1 LDSRDFFKHIKPF
14 KIGMN
19 EKKINLNYC
28 MDYFRGLL
36 GILVLLS
43 VAFIFSSNR
52 RKVDWRLVGIGV
64 ALQALFGFLITK
76 VEVVKQ
82 IFALVSRA
90 FVKFLSF
97 SADGATFIF
106 GDLATNSFGFIF
118 AFQVLPTIIFFSTVS
133 AGLYYLGVLQKVVF
147 GIAWVM
153 SRTMRLSGPES
164 LSAAGNI
171 FLGQTEAPLLVRPFI
186 PTMSKSELMCL
197 MTGGMATI
205 AGGVLA
211 GYVAFLGGDSPTE
224 QTKFAAYL
232 LGASI
237 MNAPAA
243 IVMSKIM
250 IPETDRE
257 AINSKLEVNE
267 ESMGVNLI
275 DAMSIGASEGLKL
288 ALNVG
293 GMLLAFIAVIAAL
306 NYILAGLIGNYT
318 GLNEVIVSST
328 NGQFSGFS
336 LEYILGQIF
345 RVFAW
350 VIGIEWSQT
359 LQVGSLLGQ
368 KTVINEFVAY
378 LSLADMKN
386 AGTLSSKSIVIATYA
401 LCGFSN
407 FSSIAIQ
414 VGGIGSIAPNQQG
427 NLSRL
432 GMKALMAATLACL
445 MTATIAGALF

>member
-1 LDSRDFFKHIKPF
+1 
-14 KIGMN
+14 M
-19 EKKINLNYC
+19 E
-28 MDYFRGLL
+28 YFRGLI
-36 GILVLLS
+36 GIIALVG
-43 VAFIFSSNR
+43 VAFIFSTS
-52 RKVDWRLVGIGV
+52 RKSIDWRLVGIGV
-64 ALQALFGFLITK
+64 LIQAIFGFLITK
-76 VEVVKQ
+76 VDFVAAM
-82 IFALVSRA
+82 FLAVSRG

-97 SADGATFIF
+97 SQDGAIFLF

-133 AGLYYLGVLQKVVF
+133 AALYYLGILQKIVY
-147 GIAWVM
+147 GIAWLM
-153 SRTMRLSGPES
+153 SRTMRLSGAES

-171 FLGQTEAPLLVRPFI
+171 FLGQTEAPLLVKPFI
-186 PTMSKSELMCL
+186 PTMTRSELMCL

-211 GYVAFLGGDSPTE
+211 GYVAFLGGDNLEE
-224 QTKFAAYL
+224 QSTFAAYL

-243 IVMSKIM
+243 IVMSKIL
-250 IPETDRE
+250 IPQTDVD
-257 AINSKLEVNE
+257 KLDDSLKVSE
-267 ESMGVNLI
+267 ENMGVNLI
-275 DAMSIGASEGLKL
+275 DAMSRGASDGLKL

-293 GMLLAFIAVIAAL
+293 GMLLAFIAVIAAV
-306 NYILAGLIGNYT
+306 NYVLTGLIGEYT
-318 GLNEVIVSST
+318 GLNAFVVNST
-328 NGQFSGFS
+328 NGTFQGFS

-350 VIGIEWSQT
+350 LIGVEWNDT

-378 LSLADMKN
+378 LGLAELKE
-386 AGTLSSKSIVIATYA
+386 AGALSPKSVVIATYA

-414 VGGIGSIAPNQQG
+414 VGGIGSIAPSQQEE
-427 NLSRL
+427 LSRL
-432 GMKALMAATLACL
+432 GMKALLAASLACM
-445 MTATIAGALF
+445 MTASIAGALYEAG

>member
-1 LDSRDFFKHIKPF
+1 
-14 KIGMN
+14 
-19 EKKINLNYC
+19 
-28 MDYFRGLL
+28 MDYIRGLI
-36 GILVLLS
+36 GIIVILAFALL
-43 VAFIFSSNR
+43 FSAN
-52 RKVDWRLVGIGV
+52 KKAVDWRLVGIGV
-64 ALQALFGFLITK
+64 ILQAIFGFLITK
-76 VEVVKQ
+76 VDFVAR
-82 IFALVSRA
+82 IFAVVSRV

-97 SADGATFIF
+97 SEDGALFIF
-106 GDLATNSFGFIF
+106 GDLATDTFGFIF
-118 AFQVLPTIIFFSTVS
+118 AFKVLPTIIFFSTVS

-147 GIAWVM
+147 AIAWVM

-186 PTMSKSELMCL
+186 PTMSRSELMCL

-211 GYVAFLGGDSPTE
+211 GYVAFLGGDSLEE
-224 QTKFAAYL
+224 QSRFAAYL

-243 IVMSKIM
+243 IVISKII
-250 IPETDRE
+250 IPETDKE
-257 AINSKLEVNE
+257 VVNEKLEVSGEN
-267 ESMGVNLI
+267 MGVNLI

-306 NYILAGLIGNYT
+306 NYILSGIIGEYT
-318 GLNEVIVSST
+318 GLNALVVSST

-350 VIGIEWSQT
+350 VIGVEWSET

-378 LSLADMKN
+378 LSLADMKS
-386 AGTLSSKSIVIATYA
+386 AGSLSPKSIVIATYA

-427 NLSRL
+427 NLSKL
-432 GMKALMAATLACL
+432 GMHALLAATLACL
-445 MTATIAGALF
+445 MTATIAGALFG

>member
-1 LDSRDFFKHIKPF
+1 
-14 KIGMN
+14 M
-19 EKKINLNYC
+19 EYV
-28 MDYFRGLL
+28 RGLG
-36 GILVLLS
+36 GILVLLA
-43 VAFIFSSNR
+43 VATLFSA
-52 RKVDWRLVGIGV
+52 KKKQIDWRLVGIGV
-64 ALQALFGFLITK
+64 SLQLVFGILITK
-76 VEVVKQ
+76 VDAIAT
-82 IFALVSRA
+82 IFASVSRG
-90 FVKFLSF
+90 FVLFLSF
-97 SADGATFIF
+97 SQDGASFLF

-133 AGLYYLGVLQKVVF
+133 AGLYYLGILQKVVY

-153 SRTMRLSGPES
+153 SRTMRLSGAES

-186 PTMSKSELMCL
+186 PSMTRSELMCL

-211 GYVAFLGGDSPTE
+211 GYVAFLGGDSLEE
-224 QTKFAAYL
+224 QSRFATYL

-243 IVMSKIM
+243 IVMSKII
-250 IPETDRE
+250 IPESNKE
-257 AINSKLEVNE
+257 AVVDTLEINAENE
-267 ESMGVNLI
+267 DVNLI
-275 DAMSIGASEGLKL
+275 DAMSRGAGEGLKL

-293 GMLLAFIAVIAAL
+293 AMLLAFIAVIAAL
-306 NYILAGLIGNYT
+306 NYLLSDLIGAYS
-318 GLNEVIVSST
+318 GLNVFIVET
-328 NGQFSGFS
+328 TKGQFQGFS

-345 RVFAW
+345 RIFAW
-350 VIGIEWSQT
+350 VIGVEWKDT

-378 LSLADMKN
+378 LGLADMKE
-386 AGTLSSKSIVIATYA
+386 AGTLSDRSITIATYA

-432 GMKALMAATLACL
+432 GMHALLAATLACL

>member
-1 LDSRDFFKHIKPF
+1 
-14 KIGMN
+14 
-19 EKKINLNYC
+19 
-28 MDYFRGLL
+28 MDYFKGLI
-36 GILVLLS
+36 GILVLLL
-43 VAFIFSSNR
+43 VAFIFSVN
-52 RKVDWRLVGIGV
+52 KKAVDWRLVGIGV
-64 ALQALFGFLITK
+64 VLQAFFGYMITK
-76 VEVVKQ
+76 VEFVAS
-82 IFALVSRA
+82 IFASVSRG

-97 SADGATFIF
+97 SEAGATFIF
-106 GDLATNSFGFIF
+106 GDLATNTFGFIF

-133 AGLYYLGVLQKVVF
+133 AGLYYLGVLQKIVF

-211 GYVAFLGGDSPTE
+211 GYVAFLGGDSLEE
-224 QTKFAAYL
+224 QSKFAAYL

-250 IPETDRE
+250 IPEVQKE
-257 AINSKLEVNE
+257 KINDKLEVNQE
-267 ESMGVNLI
+267 NMGVNLI

-306 NYILAGLIGNYT
+306 NYILSGLIGEWT
-318 GLNEVIVSST
+318 GLNAFVVAST
-328 NGQFSGFS
+328 EGQFSGFS

-350 VIGIEWSQT
+350 VIGVQWSET

-378 LSLADMKN
+378 LSLSEMKE
-386 AGTLSSKSIVIATYA
+386 AGGLSPKSIVIATYA

-427 NLSRL
+427 NLSKL
-432 GMKALMAATLACL
+432 GMQALLAATLACM
-445 MTATIAGALF
+445 MTATIAGALFT

>member
-1 LDSRDFFKHIKPF
+1 
-14 KIGMN
+14 
-19 EKKINLNYC
+19 
-28 MDYFRGLL
+28 MDYVRGAFGLAV
-36 GILVLLS
+36 IVL
-43 VAFIFSSNR
+43 VAFVFSSNKKR
-52 RKVDWRLVGIGV
+52 IDWRLVGIGIL
-64 ALQALFGFLITK
+64 LQLIFGLLITK
-76 VEVVKQ
+76 VPIVESG
-82 IFALVSRA
+82 FALVSQG

-97 SADGATFIF
+97 SSDGAQFIF
-106 GDLATNSFGFIF
+106 GDLATNKFGFIF

-153 SRTMRLSGPES
+153 ARTMRLSGPES

-186 PTMSKSELMCL
+186 PQMSKSELMCL

-211 GYVAFLGGDSPTE
+211 GYVAFLGGDNPAE
-224 QTKFAAYL
+224 QSKFAAYL

-243 IVMSKIM
+243 IVMSKM
-250 IPETDRE
+250 FIPETE
-257 AINSKLEVNE
+257 KENSKAKLEVNE
-267 ESMGVNLI
+267 ESLGVNLI
-275 DAMSIGASEGLKL
+275 DAMSIGASDGLKL

-293 GMLLAFIAVIAAL
+293 AMLLAFIAVIAAL
-306 NYILAGLIGNYT
+306 NYLLMGVFGEYT
-318 GLNEVIVSST
+318 GLNTFVVNST
-328 NGQFSGFS
+328 GGQFQGFS
-336 LEYILGQIF
+336 LEYLFGQIF

-350 VIGIEWSQT
+350 VIGVEWADT

-378 LSLADMKN
+378 LSLSEMKE
-386 AGTLSSKSIVIATYA
+386 AATLSPKSIVIATYA

-414 VGGIGSIAPNQQG
+414 LGGISIIAPNQQG

-432 GMKALMAATLACL
+432 GFKSLIAASLACL
-445 MTATIAGALF
+445 MTATIAGMLFG

>member
-1 LDSRDFFKHIKPF
+1 
-14 KIGMN
+14 
-19 EKKINLNYC
+19 
-28 MDYFRGLL
+28 MDYLRGVFGLAV
-36 GILVLLS
+36 IVL
-43 VAFIFSSNR
+43 VAFIFSSDKKR
-52 RKVDWRLVGIGV
+52 IDWRLVGIGIL
-64 ALQALFGFLITK
+64 LQLIFGFLITK
-76 VEVVKQ
+76 VPIVASGFGLLSE
-82 IFALVSRA
+82 A

-97 SADGATFIF
+97 SRDGAAFIF
-106 GDLATNSFGFIF
+106 GDLAGDGFGFIF

-133 AGLYYLGVLQKVVF
+133 AGLYYLGILQKVVF

-153 SRTMRLSGPES
+153 ARTMRLSGPES

-186 PTMSKSELMCL
+186 PNMSKSELMCL

-211 GYVAFLGGDSPTE
+211 GYVAFLGGDSLEE
-224 QTKFAAYL
+224 QSKFAAYL

-243 IVMSKIM
+243 IVMSKM
-250 IPETDRE
+250 FIPETEKERVKE
-257 AINSKLEVNE
+257 KLEVNE
-267 ESMGVNLI
+267 EAMGVNLI

-293 GMLLAFIAVIAAL
+293 AMLLAFIAVIAAV
-306 NYILAGLIGNYT
+306 NYLLMGILGDVT
-318 GLNEVIVSST
+318 GLNEFVVNST
-328 NGQFSGFS
+328 GGQFKGFS
-336 LEYILGQIF
+336 LEYLFGQVF
-345 RVFAW
+345 RIFAW
-350 VIGIEWSQT
+350 VIGVEWVDT
-359 LQVGSLLGQ
+359 LQIGSLLGQ

-378 LSLADMKN
+378 LSLSEMKEL
-386 AGTLSSKSIVIATYA
+386 GSLSPKSIVIATYA

-414 VGGIGSIAPNQQG
+414 LGGISIIAPNQQG

-432 GMKALMAATLACL
+432 GLRSLLAASLACL
-445 MTATIAGALF
+445 MTATIAGMLFG

>member
-1 LDSRDFFKHIKPF
+1 
-14 KIGMN
+14 
-19 EKKINLNYC
+19 

-36 GILVLLS
+36 GIFALLG
-43 VAFIFSSNR
+43 VAFIFSGNKKS
-52 RKVDWRLVGIGV
+52 VDWRLVGVGV
-64 ALQALFGFLITK
+64 LIQCVFGFLITR
-76 VEVVKQ
+76 VEFVAD
-82 IFALVSRA
+82 IFLAVSRG

-97 SADGATFIF
+97 SQDGAVFLF
-106 GDLATNSFGFIF
+106 GELATDSFGFIF

-133 AGLYYLGVLQKVVF
+133 AALYYLGILQKIVF
-147 GIAWVM
+147 GIAWLM
-153 SRTMRLSGPES
+153 AKTMRLSGAES

-171 FLGQTEAPLLVRPFI
+171 FLGQTEAPLLVKPFI
-186 PTMSKSELMCL
+186 PTMTRSELMCL

-211 GYVAFLGGDSPTE
+211 GYVAFLGGEDVQE
-224 QTKFAAYL
+224 QSKFAAYL

-243 IVMSKIM
+243 IVMSKII
-250 IPETDRE
+250 IPQTNPENLND
-257 AINSKLEVNE
+257 KLEVSGENL
-267 ESMGVNLI
+267 GVNLI
-275 DAMSIGASEGLKL
+275 DAMSRGASDGLRL

-306 NYILAGLIGNYT
+306 NYILSGLIGEYT
-318 GLNEVIVSST
+318 GLNAWVVSST
-328 NGQFSGFS
+328 EGNFKGFS

-345 RVFAW
+345 RIFAW
-350 VIGIEWSQT
+350 LIGVEWKDT

-378 LSLADMKN
+378 LGLAELKE
-386 AGTLSSKSIVIATYA
+386 AGALSPKSIVIATYA

-414 VGGIGSIAPNQQG
+414 VGGIGSIAPNQQAE
-427 NLSRL
+427 LSRL
-432 GMKALMAATLACL
+432 GMHALLAASLACM
-445 MTATIAGALF
+445 MTASIAGALFSG

>member
-1 LDSRDFFKHIKPF
+1 
-14 KIGMN
+14 
-19 EKKINLNYC
+19 
-28 MDYFRGLL
+28 MDYFRGLI
-36 GILVLLS
+36 GILVLLA
-43 VAFIFSSNR
+43 VAFIFSSN
-52 RKVDWRLVGIGV
+52 KKNVDWRLVGIGV

-76 VEVVKQ
+76 VEAVAQ
-82 IFALVSRA
+82 LFSLVSRA

-97 SADGATFIF
+97 SADGAIFIF

-133 AGLYYLGVLQKVVF
+133 AGLYYLGILQKVVF

-153 SRTMRLSGPES
+153 ARTMRLSGPES

-211 GYVAFLGGDSPTE
+211 GYVAFLGGDNPAE

-250 IPETDRE
+250 IPESDRDS
-257 AINSKLEVNE
+257 INSKLEVNE

-306 NYILAGLIGNYT
+306 NYILSGLIGNYT
-318 GLNEVIVSST
+318 GLNDLIVSST
-328 NGQFSGFS
+328 NGQFKGFS

-427 NLSRL
+427 NLSKL
-432 GMKALMAATLACL
+432 GMRALMAATLACL

>member
-1 LDSRDFFKHIKPF
+1 
-14 KIGMN
+14 
-19 EKKINLNYC
+19 
-28 MDYFRGLL
+28 MDYLRGII
-36 GILVLLS
+36 GILVLL
-43 VAFIFSSNR
+43 AFAFLFSAN
-52 RKVDWRLVGIGV
+52 KKAVDWRLVGIGV
-64 ALQALFGFLITK
+64 ILQAIFGFLITK
-76 VEVVKQ
+76 VDFVAQV
-82 IFALVSRA
+82 FAAVSRG

-97 SADGATFIF
+97 SGEGAVFIF

-147 GIAWVM
+147 AIAWVM

-186 PTMSKSELMCL
+186 PTMSRSELMCL

-211 GYVAFLGGDSPTE
+211 GYVAFLGGDSLEE
-224 QTKFAAYL
+224 QSRFAAYL

-243 IVMSKIM
+243 IVISKIM
-250 IPETDRE
+250 IPETDKKI
-257 AINSKLEVNE
+257 INDKLEVSGEN
-267 ESMGVNLI
+267 MGVNLI

-306 NYILAGLIGNYT
+306 NFILTGLIGDYT
-318 GLNEVIVSST
+318 GLNDLVASST
-328 NGQFSGFS
+328 AGQFSGLS
-336 LEYILGQIF
+336 LEYLLGQIF

-350 VIGIEWSQT
+350 IIGVEWSET

-378 LSLADMKN
+378 LSLADMKTS
-386 AGTLSSKSIVIATYA
+386 GTLSGKSIVIATYA

-427 NLSRL
+427 NLSKL
-432 GMKALMAATLACL
+432 GMRALLAATLACM
-445 MTATIAGALF
+445 MTATIAGALFG

>member
-1 LDSRDFFKHIKPF
+1 MSPNSYFWDFVNQP
-14 KIGMN
+14 
-19 EKKINLNYC
+19 NL
-28 MDYFRGLL
+28 MDYLKGVFGLAV
-36 GILVLLS
+36 IVLI
-43 VAFIFSSNR
+43 AFIFSSD
-52 RKVDWRLVGIGV
+52 KKKIDWRLVGIGIL
-64 ALQALFGFLITK
+64 LQLIFGFLITK
-76 VEVVKQ
+76 VPIVATGFGYLSE
-82 IFALVSRA
+82 A

-97 SADGATFIF
+97 SRDGAAFIF
-106 GDLATNSFGFIF
+106 GDLAGDGFGFIF

-153 SRTMRLSGPES
+153 ARTMRLSGPES

-186 PTMSKSELMCL
+186 PNMSKSELMCL

-211 GYVAFLGGDSPTE
+211 GYVAFLGGDSLEE
-224 QTKFAAYL
+224 QSKFAAYL

-243 IVMSKIM
+243 IVMSKIF
-250 IPETDRE
+250 IPEVEKERVKGE
-257 AINSKLEVNE
+257 LEVNE
-267 ESMGVNLI
+267 EAMGVNLI

-293 GMLLAFIAVIAAL
+293 AMLLAFIAVIAAL
-306 NYILAGLIGNYT
+306 NYLLMGILGDVT
-318 GLNEVIVSST
+318 GLNEFVVNST
-328 NGQFSGFS
+328 GGQFKGFS
-336 LEYILGQIF
+336 LEYLFGQVF
-345 RVFAW
+345 RIFAW
-350 VIGIEWSQT
+350 VIGVEWVDT
-359 LQVGSLLGQ
+359 LQIGSLLGQ

-378 LSLADMKN
+378 LSLSEMKEM
-386 AGTLSSKSIVIATYA
+386 GTLSPKSIVIATYA

-414 VGGIGSIAPNQQG
+414 LGGISIIAPNQQG

-432 GMKALMAATLACL
+432 GLKSLLAASLACL
-445 MTATIAGALF
+445 MTATIAGMLFG

>member
-1 LDSRDFFKHIKPF
+1 
-14 KIGMN
+14 
-19 EKKINLNYC
+19 
-28 MDYFRGLL
+28 MDYLR
-36 GILVLLS
+36 GILGLAVIVLI
-43 VAFIFSSNR
+43 AFLFSSNK
-52 RKVDWRLVGIGV
+52 RKIDWRLVGIGII
-64 ALQALFGFLITK
+64 LQLVFGFLITK
-76 VEVVKQ
+76 VPIVAEGFSILSQ
-82 IFALVSRA
+82 A

-97 SADGATFIF
+97 SRDGAAFIF
-106 GDLATNSFGFIF
+106 GDLAGDSFGFIF

-133 AGLYYLGVLQKVVF
+133 AGLYYLGILQKIVF

-153 SRTMRLSGPES
+153 ARTMRLSGPES

-186 PTMSKSELMCL
+186 PQMSKSELMCL

-211 GYVAFLGGDSPTE
+211 GYVAFLGGDSLEE
-224 QTKFAAYL
+224 QSKFAAYL

-243 IVMSKIM
+243 IVMSKM
-250 IPETDRE
+250 FVPEAEKEVKQD
-257 AINSKLEVNE
+257 KLEVNE
-267 ESMGVNLI
+267 EAMGVNLI

-293 GMLLAFIAVIAAL
+293 AMLLAFIAVIAAV
-306 NYILAGLIGNYT
+306 NYVLSGLIGEYT
-318 GLNEVIVSST
+318 GLNSFVVSST
-328 NGQFSGFS
+328 GGQFQGFS
-336 LEYILGQIF
+336 LEYLFGQVF

-350 VIGIEWSQT
+350 VIGVEWADT

-378 LSLADMKN
+378 LSLSEMKEL
-386 AGTLSSKSIVIATYA
+386 GSLSAKSIVISTYA

-414 VGGIGSIAPNQQG
+414 LGGITIIAPNQQG

-432 GMKALMAATLACL
+432 GLRSLFAASLACL
-445 MTATIAGALF
+445 MTATIAGMLFG

>member
-1 LDSRDFFKHIKPF
+1 
-14 KIGMN
+14 
-19 EKKINLNYC
+19 
-28 MDYFRGLL
+28 MDYLRGVFGLAV
-36 GILVLLS
+36 IVL

-52 RKVDWRLVGIGV
+52 KKIDWRLVGIGIL
-64 ALQALFGFLITK
+64 LQLVFGFLITQVPF
-76 VEVVKQ
+76 VESA
-82 IFALVSRA
+82 FAMVSRG

-97 SADGATFIF
+97 SRDGAAFIF
-106 GDLATNSFGFIF
+106 GDLAGDSYGFIF

-153 SRTMRLSGPES
+153 ARTMRLSGPES

-186 PTMSKSELMCL
+186 PQMSKSELMCL

-211 GYVAFLGGDSPTE
+211 GYVAFLGGDSLEE
-224 QTKFAAYL
+224 QSRFAAYL

-243 IVMSKIM
+243 IVMSKM
-250 IPETDRE
+250 FIPEVEKERLD
-257 AINSKLEVNE
+257 NKLEVNE
-267 ESMGVNLI
+267 EAMGVNLI

-293 GMLLAFIAVIAAL
+293 AMLLAFIAVIAAC
-306 NYILAGLIGNYT
+306 NYLLMGIFGEFT
-318 GLNEVIVSST
+318 GLNEFVINST
-328 NGQFSGFS
+328 GGQFEGFS
-336 LEYILGQIF
+336 LEYLFGQVF

-350 VIGIEWSQT
+350 VIGVDWVDT

-378 LSLADMKN
+378 LSLSEMKEM
-386 AGTLSSKSIVIATYA
+386 GSLSPKSIVIATYA

-414 VGGIGSIAPNQQG
+414 LGGIAIIAPNQQA
-427 NLSRL
+427 NISRL
-432 GMKALMAATLACL
+432 GLKSLLAASLACL
-445 MTATIAGALF
+445 MTATIAGMLFG

>member
-1 LDSRDFFKHIKPF
+1 
-14 KIGMN
+14 
-19 EKKINLNYC
+19 
-28 MDYFRGLL
+28 MDYFRGLI
-36 GILVLLS
+36 GIIVLL
-43 VAFIFSSNR
+43 AFALIFSANKR
-52 RKVDWRLVGIGV
+52 AVDWRLVGIGV
-64 ALQALFGFLITK
+64 ILQAVFGFLITK
-76 VEVVKQ
+76 VDFVAS
-82 IFALVSRA
+82 IFATVSRA
-90 FVKFLSF
+90 FVKLLSF
-97 SADGATFIF
+97 SEDGAMFIF
-106 GDLATNSFGFIF
+106 GDLATDTFGFIF
-118 AFQVLPTIIFFSTVS
+118 AFKVLPTIIFFSTVS
-133 AGLYYLGVLQKVVF
+133 AGLYYLGVLQKIVF

-186 PTMSKSELMCL
+186 PTMSRSELMCL

-211 GYVAFLGGDSPTE
+211 GYVAFLGGDSLEE
-224 QTKFAAYL
+224 QSRFAAYL

-250 IPETDRE
+250 IPEQDKE
-257 AINSKLEVNE
+257 VINDKLEVNE
-267 ESMGVNLI
+267 ENMGVNLI

-306 NYILAGLIGNYT
+306 NFFLSGLIGEYT
-318 GLNEVIVSST
+318 GLNAWVLSST
-328 NGQFSGFS
+328 GGQFSGFS
-336 LEYILGQIF
+336 LEYILGQVF

-350 VIGIEWSQT
+350 VIGVEWSET

-378 LSLADMKN
+378 LSLAEMK
-386 AGTLSSKSIVIATYA
+386 AAESLSSKSIVIATYA

-427 NLSRL
+427 NLSKL
-432 GMKALMAATLACL
+432 GMRALLAATLACL
-445 MTATIAGALF
+445 MTATIAGTLVG